1 MRTKFEVRQTKTSED
16 IDIWAVYTL
25 CMYMFM
31 YIVEYILCVRVGFF
45 LKLSLI
51 TTFTNDFSQN
61 HMKLYKVNKT
71 KKIKADFALLKIIVA
86 FEAKTTENLL
96 IACPKTNSF

>member
-1 MRTKFEVRQTKTSED
+1 MKTSED

-45 LKLSLI
+45 LKLSLILIHVFDI

>member
-1 MRTKFEVRQTKTSED
+1 
-16 IDIWAVYTL
+16 
-25 CMYMFM
+25 
-31 YIVEYILCVRVGFF
+31 
-45 LKLSLI
+45 
-51 TTFTNDFSQN
+51 
-61 HMKLYKVNKT
+61 MKLYKVNKT